1 MTPREQGGV
10 GRVGGILGG
19 SLYGAHYLEGLSLY
33 GAHYLEGLSLYGAHN
48 LEGLSLYI
56 ATSFFKFTIEVKIEL
71 IANRLHHDTRFNRD
85 MADPSILLG
94 I

>member
-1 MTPREQGGV
+1 M
-10 GRVGGILGG
+10 GGILGG

-56 ATSFFKFTIEVKIEL
+56 ATSKYYTSNLKQQVPACVNISHPHPE
-71 IANRLHHDTRFNRD
+71 
-85 MADPSILLG
+85 
-94 I
+94 